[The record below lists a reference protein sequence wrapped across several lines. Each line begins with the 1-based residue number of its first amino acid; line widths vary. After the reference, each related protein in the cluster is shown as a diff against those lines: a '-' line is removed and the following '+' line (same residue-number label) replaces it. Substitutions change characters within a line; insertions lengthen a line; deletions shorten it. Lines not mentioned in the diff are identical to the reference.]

1 MTARRCRALALL
13 AVAFAGAS
21 CSVAANLSADELMTE
36 VDRIVQV
43 SENGRELTYRKH
55 AQVSLWYTRVPLL
68 WPLYPP
74 LYLIFGRTGDY
85 ELENPAAHVREL
97 LLELP
102 DETGSDLVLSMKA
115 STRFGWVAQLDPS
128 PFDRLV
134 AIDGLVRVAGAI
146 ELPLFQGDFSGF
158 GTPADPAVVTA
169 ALATIQRLRP
179 DARANDAP
187 PDEAALAAYGAAL
200 ESLTAAPLENGI
212 DRLKLLESVLV
223 CYLAEPVDAVRAR
236 AVAPLRASLRYV
248 IEGLLVSIVQDRS
261 KDSKDNVDLRLC
273 AMEQI
278 RRLGGPRVVP
288 LLLAVM
294 ASTPAQRARD
304 ASQSLF
310 DPDWLVQLRL
320 IQYCGQLRGEIANT
334 TVRLPGHQGFEVVSP
349 LDFLAITILNQDT
362 YYSKLR
368 TPALA
373 ALTWSLQRPR
383 LDPDVSWV
391 RAWREQHR

>member
-1 MTARRCRALALL
+1 VTARRCRALALL